1 MAYIKSFILVNGLGI
16 ENQNKNY
23 STDSNY
29 FIRNFN
35 ANFNIFDGG
44 GIKMEIIFK
53 IVLIIADVLVI
64 ARTDNKISK
73 LFGTLAIIFLCL
85 SLLGA

>member
-1 MAYIKSFILVNGLGI
+1 
-16 ENQNKNY
+16 
-23 STDSNY
+23 
-29 FIRNFN
+29 
-35 ANFNIFDGG
+35 
-44 GIKMEIIFK
+44 MEIIFK
-53 IVLIIADVLVI
+53 IGLIIVDVLVI